1 MATDEE
7 IAQARAKLE
16 DEYQSVMNSLGELHV
31 AVEALKRAGVEDDVA
46 DLLKAIED
54 EAKKA
59 RTGGIIGSGA
69 KGHAR
74 ALDDYREATRP
85 ST

>member
-7 IAQARAKLE
+7 IAEARAKLE
-16 DEYQSVMNSLGELHV
+16 GEYKFVMDSLGELHV
-31 AVEALKRAGVEDDVA
+31 AIEALRRAGVEDDLA
-46 DLLKAIED
+46 SLLKAIED

-69 KGHAR
+69 KSHSR
-74 ALDDYREATRP
+74 ALDDYRDAISP
-85 ST
+85 SP